1 MIMYNPFKYTEVVT
15 GKDFINREKELKE
28 LTLSL
33 LSGQNIIL
41 YSPRR
46 YGKTSLIKETFRR
59 IDKNKAVTVY
69 TDLYGLLSEEDLG
82 QRLANGLL
90 TNSYTTVDKL
100 KQALEKLLTGI
111 VPQIIIER
119 GKTRVRIVWDK
130 KREKES
136 LEEIFDLPQKIAEK
150 NRKHV
155 IIAMD
160 EFQDIRG
167 LNGTKIEKLMR
178 TRIQHHKNVAYLF
191 AGSKVS
197 ILLDMFE
204 NVENAFYKSGKIFPL
219 HKIPSEEF
227 VSFIM
232 RKFEATGK
240 TIHRAEGEKI
250 VAFTKNHPFFTQMLA
265 SEAWDTCEKTK
276 IFLETDLQNSIKRIV
291 QRNTDVYIQ
300 LFDNLTR
307 YQKILLVGMCK
318 DPEMSIYSKE
328 FSERY
333 SITPTYVQTA
343 LAGLK
348 SRRITENGEIS
359 DPFLKEWIKQKF

>member
-1 MIMYNPFKYTEVVT
+1 MMMYNPFKFTEVVT

-28 LTLSL
+28 ITVSL

-46 YGKTSLIKETFRR
+46 YGKTSLIKETYRR
-59 IDKNKAVTVY
+59 IGKKTINVY
-69 TDLYGLLSEEDLG
+69 TDFYGLLSEEDLG
-82 QRLANGLL
+82 QRLANNLL
-90 TNSYTTVDKL
+90 IDSYPTVNKL
-100 KQALEKLLTGI
+100 KHAFEKLLTGI

-130 KREKES
+130 KREKEN

-155 IIAMD
+155 IVAMD

-167 LNGTKIEKLMR
+167 LNGTRIEKLMR
-178 TRIQHHKNVAYLF
+178 TKFQHHKDVSYLF

-204 NVENAFYKSGKIFPL
+204 NAENAFYKSGKIFPL
-219 HKIPSEEF
+219 QKIPSEEF
-227 VSFIM
+227 VSFII
-232 RKFEATGK
+232 RKFEDTGK

-265 SEAWDTCEKTK
+265 SEAWDTCEKT
-276 IFLETDLQNSIKRIV
+276 FSETDLQNSIKRIV

-300 LFDNLTR
+300 MFDNLTR
-307 YQKILLVGMCK
+307 YQKILLVGICK
-318 DPEMSIYSKE
+318 DPDISVYSKE

-333 SITPTYVQTA
+333 NITPTYVQTA
-343 LAGLK
+343 LTGLK
-348 SRRITENGEIS
+348 SRRITENEEIS